1 MTLLQA
7 LHAKYGIHVRVTRR
21 GDLVASPKPDAE
33 MGRRIA
39 ARSSEIIAEIQERH
53 READE
58 LLRRIDRAAVD
69 RTITPDR
76 AFEMALRIAR
86 TADATFTTE
95 PPCPACGDTLLWR
108 PPQEEDNPG
117 LPPVCYTCCPPPERI
132 IPRCFESI
140 GGAK

>member
-1 MTLLQA
+1 MTALQA
-7 LHAKYGIHVRVTRR
+7 LHAKYGLSVHVNDQ
-21 GDLVASPKPDAE
+21 GQLLVHPAPDPPMRA
-33 MGRRIA
+33 RIA
-39 ARSSEIIAEIQERH
+39 ARRSEIIAEIHARH
-53 READE
+53 SEADE

-95 PPCPACGDTLLWR
+95 PPCTVCGDTLLWR
-108 PPQEEDNPG
+108 PPQEEDNPD